1 MEDDIVVVA
10 DKDIARI
17 GVNEEVAI
25 VEVLVAQSLAMQCFE
40 GIADMDGCAEEGL
53 HGGEALFGEQKAGE
67 LDIVLGTKR
76 HDIAETA
83 VLHLGEVLGP
93 EEGGRR
99 RTDTDIC
106 LEVVVEIGIG
116 GISRMRVP
124 LECHLLAIEIHGV
137 NCTLSSLSEE
147 LEDAGGLT
155 VGEGDAA
162 VSF

>member
-1 MEDDIVVVA
+1 MEDDIIVVA

-17 GVNEEVAI
+17 GVDEEVAV
-25 VEVLVAQSLAMQCFE
+25 VEVLVAQSLAMQCLE

-67 LDIVLGTKR
+67 LDIVLGAER

-93 EEGGRR
+93 EKGRGW
-99 RTDTDIC
+99 RTDTDIG

-116 GISRMRVP
+116 GIGGVRVP

-137 NCTLSSLSEE
+137 NRTLSSLSKE
-147 LEDAGGLT
+147 LEDTGGLT
-155 VGEGDAA
+155 VGEGDNA
-162 VSF
+162 FRF